1 VFPYVFTTYRLT
13 EHHTAGGMSRTLPFL
28 AELQPEMFCEVSPR
42 LARERGL
49 TNGGWATIIT
59 ARTAIEARVLV
70 TERLRSLRV
79 GDRMVEQIGLPYH
92 WGGNGLSTGDSS
104 NDLVNLTLD
113 PNVFIQDKG
122 GTCDIQP
129 GRRPQGRDL
138 PPYVA
143 AYRERAGIAPEEAQS
158 TTGSSIGSSSGS
170 AGSIEKGDS
179 P

>member
-1 VFPYVFTTYRLT
+1 
-13 EHHTAGGMSRTLPFL
+13 
-28 AELQPEMFCEVSPR
+28 
-42 LARERGL
+42 
-49 TNGGWATIIT
+49 
-59 ARTAIEARVLV
+59 VLV
-70 TERLRSLRV
+70 TDRLRSLRV
-79 GDRMVEQIGLPYH
+79 GDRMIEQIGLPYH
-92 WGGNGLSTGDSS
+92 WGSNGLSTGDSS

-143 AYRERAGIAPEEAQS
+143 SYRERAGVAQEEPQS
-158 TTGSSIGSSSGS
+158 TTGSGNGSGSGSTGSGHGPTGSTNGS

>member
-1 VFPYVFTTYRLT
+1 
-13 EHHTAGGMSRTLPFL
+13 
-28 AELQPEMFCEVSPR
+28 
-42 LARERGL
+42 
-49 TNGGWATIIT
+49 
-59 ARTAIEARVLV
+59 VLV
-70 TERLRSLRV
+70 TQRIRSLRV

-129 GRRPQGRDL
+129 GRRPQGPDL

-143 AYRERAGIAPEEAQS
+143 AYRDRAGLVAQEPQS
-158 TTGSSIGSSSGS
+158 TTGAPSNGSS
-170 AGSIEKGDS
+170 GSIEKGDS
-179 P
+179 Q